1 MKGMRLNTLL
11 IVVLVIALM
20 LGVGIGLKRWAW
32 RFDRL
37 SLAESG
43 KAGGQESGL
52 LNAPTPSEVKRIL
65 RETHWHDAIASKYRR
80 HVERPWLLSEPDP
93 ATIALRVLRLPGPIS
108 GRPPDRF
115 ALTKTA

>member
-52 LNAPTPSEVKRIL
+52 LNAPTPSEVERIL

-80 HVERPWLLSEPDP
+80 LAERPWLLSEPDP
-93 ATIALRVLRLPGPIS
+93 ATIACECYACRGRYPG
-108 GRPPDRF
+108 GRP
-115 ALTKTA
+115 TASP